1 MTSKERLIAAAAE
14 LLTERPWSK
23 VSLGAIAQ
31 RAGVSRQTLYNEYGS
46 RRELAQAF
54 VLYEADR
61 LLAAPEREITRH
73 VADPRR
79 AIAAALQT
87 FLVEA
92 RGNHLMQA
100 MRVEEHGDLLALVTT
115 RNEVI
120 DFAVARLTQHA
131 LATWPGIEEAAARGL
146 MDTLVRLGISHSN
159 QPTWS
164 PEQTGAMVADILG
177 ARAEELFL
185 SVSPR
190 AA

>member
-1 MTSKERLIAAAAE
+1 
-14 LLTERPWSK
+14 
-23 VSLGAIAQ
+23 VSLGAIAT
-31 RAGVSRQTLYNEYGS
+31 RAGVSRQTLYNEFGS
-46 RRELAQAF
+46 RRDLAQAF
-54 VLYEADR
+54 VLHEAER

-73 VADPRR
+73 AAAPRD

-87 FLVEA
+87 FLLEA

-115 RNEVI
+115 RSEVI

-131 LATWPGIEEAAARGL
+131 LNTWPGIDAAAAGGL

-159 QPTWS
+159 QPTWP

-177 ARAEELFL
+177 TRAEELFL